1 MIRLLFLL
9 LIPSLSLA
17 QEKTES
23 RELTGTVGG
32 RSALMVLQAVE
43 RSDGGWQ
50 VSGEYILLPTLV
62 RRYVEGER
70 SPEIG
75 VTTLRE
81 GSTPILFGRPPSGE
95 LRGTWRNARFSGARF
110 GPAGQERERFDLS
123 EEFPPMEAYSAS
135 VRCEAAEGRYGSTLT
150 YTFAAGKLAA
160 FDWRSSV
167 APANHSCA
175 VSGVQQQ
182 AMSGGLRVVAGGC
195 SVTLRDVG
203 DFVRVAAE
211 NCADHCGSQAY
222 LEPVL
227 VDRRGQCRLLRPES
241 R

>member
-1 MIRLLFLL
+1 MIRLLLLL
-9 LIPSLSLA
+9 LIPALSLA
-17 QEKTES
+17 QEKSES
-23 RELTGTVGG
+23 RELTGTIGG
-32 RSALMVLQAVE
+32 RSALMVLQALE
-43 RSDGGWQ
+43 RPDGGWQ

-81 GSTPILFGRPPSGE
+81 GSTPILFGRPASGE

-110 GPAGQERERFDLS
+110 GPAGQERERIELS
-123 EEFPPMEAYSAS
+123 EEFPPMDGYSAS
-135 VRCEAAEGRYGSTLT
+135 VRCEAGEGRYSSTLA
-150 YTFAAGKLAA
+150 YTVAAGKLAA
-160 FDWRSSV
+160 FDWRSNV
-167 APANHSCA
+167 APANHRCA
-175 VSGVQQQ
+175 VTTPQQQ
-182 AMSGGLRVVAGGC
+182 AMSGGLRATAGRC